1 MFIIYNFLGFIITI
15 LSPVIIIY
23 RILKGKEDP
32 IRFSE
37 RYCSYKETKEKVT
50 TIWFHTAS
58 VGEMMS
64 IIPILKKLENNKRIK
79 KFYLLLQLQALQK
92 SFLNLSLIK
101 LYINTFQ

>member
-15 LSPVIIIY
+15 LSPVIIVY

-64 IIPILKKLENNKRIK
+64 IIPILKNWKIIK
-79 KFYLLLQLQALQK
+79 E
-92 SFLNLSLIK
+92 
-101 LYINTFQ
+101 